1 MTEEVTKA
9 SASDIGV
16 VVLNY
21 NNAKEILQYLD
32 RLKDNGAFEAIQ
44 VIDNCS
50 TDDSF
55 EKIKQY
61 ESSSADS
68 RIRVIRS
75 QENGGYG
82 SGNNLGVKALLS
94 IASPKYLLISNPD
107 VIFTQKTIEHLSE
120 FLDEHDQYAAVA
132 PKMLNLAGEICQ
144 SGWKLPTKK
153 SLHLSNLRRCLRIV
167 PDPTAYK
174 ELNSFKGDYFDVD
187 VLPGSLFLIRT
198 DVFRE
203 VGGFDEDT
211 FLYGEEKL
219 LFAKV
224 KNANYKCAVL
234 TSDSYIH
241 AHGTTITKEISS
253 VKKRY
258 RMALDSDLIY
268 CNKILGVSDVWAK
281 LYVFFYIISV
291 DCFALELK
299 AKHLFDKHNEEE

>member
-1 MTEEVTKA
+1 MTEEVAKGPA
-9 SASDIGV
+9 SGIGV

-32 RLKDNGAFEAIQ
+32 RLKDNGAFETIQ

-55 EKIKQY
+55 EKIKEY

-75 QENGGYG
+75 RENGGYG

-94 IASPKYLLISNPD
+94 IANPKYLLISNPD
-107 VIFTQKTIEHLSE
+107 VIFTQETIEHLSQ
-120 FLDEHDQYAAVA
+120 FLDAHDQYAAVA
-132 PKMLNLAGEICQ
+132 PTMLNVAGETCQ
-144 SGWKLPTKK
+144 SGWKLPTKR
-153 SLHLSNLRRCLRIV
+153 SLHQSNLRRWLRIV

-174 ELNSFKGDYFDVD
+174 GLSSFKGEHFDVD

-198 DVFRE
+198 NVFKE

-211 FLYGEEKL
+211 FLYGEENL

-268 CNKILGVSDVWAK
+268 CNKILKAK
-281 LYVFFYIISV
+281 SNWISV
-291 DCFALELK
+291 YSTLYKLSVDLFAIELNIK
-299 AKHLFDKHNEEE
+299 QHIAH